1 MWDEARGG
9 DKGKEEGRKGRVE
22 SIIMCHS
29 IWSRAK
35 THAVNNLWWFFAE
48 PVVVA
53 LKI

>member
-1 MWDEARGG
+1 MRG
-9 DKGKEEGRKGRVE
+9 EEGEWEKGRAE

-29 IWSRAK
+29 IWRRAK
-35 THAVNNLWWFFAE
+35 THAVNNLWRFFAE